1 MEKKNNSGMLFGIL
15 IGIIIMLLV
24 VIGLFAIGTI
34 GFKSNISTDKKEKT
48 NDYNAINSNEQV
60 NNNSS
65 EKVDNIEQKL
75 ETSPFDS
82 DKLDAIISNNV
93 TVPISE
99 IVIKEYEETK
109 NGEYYYLKL
118 LSNGRINIVKN
129 KDSNHYTDFISNI
142 SNVIDVAELPMRG
155 TENSMYY
162 FLLSNGDVYYYILQ
176 DLSKGK
182 KEATKVNDVS
192 EVKRIINTTIYVK
205 ANQPPTFAIVAITND
220 EYKVIASE

>member
-1 MEKKNNSGMLFGIL
+1 MEKKNNSGMLVGIL

-24 VIGLFAIGTI
+24 VGGLFATGTI
-34 GFKSNISTDKKEKT
+34 GFKSTISTDKKEKT
-48 NDYNAINSNEQV
+48 NDSNVINSNEQV

-82 DKLDAIISNNV
+82 DKLDASISKNV

-99 IVIKEYEETK
+99 ISIKEYEESI
-109 NGEYYYLKL
+109 NGEKYYLKL
-118 LSNGRINIVKN
+118 LKNGKINISKNNGR
-129 KDSNHYTDFISNI
+129 DFTDYISNI
-142 SNVIDVAELPMRG
+142 SNVIDVANLPMRG
-155 TENSMYY
+155 TENSIYY

-192 EVKRIINTTIYVK
+192 EVKRIINTTTYVK

>member
-1 MEKKNNSGMLFGIL
+1 MENEKKSNGMLFGIL
-15 IGIIIMLLV
+15 IGLIIALI
-24 VIGLFAIGTI
+24 IGGFLFVTGTI
-34 GFKSNISTDKKEKT
+34 GFKSNLSTDKKEET
-48 NDYNAINSNEQV
+48 NDSNVINSNEQV

-82 DKLDAIISNNV
+82 DKLDASISKNV

-99 IVIKEYEETK
+99 ISIKEYEESI
-109 NGEYYYLKL
+109 NGEKYYLKL
-118 LSNGRINIVKN
+118 LKNGKINISKNNGR
-129 KDSNHYTDFISNI
+129 DFTDYISNI

>member
-1 MEKKNNSGMLFGIL
+1 MEKKNNSGMLVGIL

-24 VIGLFAIGTI
+24 VGGLFATGTI
-34 GFKSNISTDKKEKT
+34 RFKSTIFTDKKEKT
-48 NDYNAINSNEQV
+48 NDSNVINRNEQV

>member
-1 MEKKNNSGMLFGIL
+1 MEKKNNSGMLVGIL

-24 VIGLFAIGTI
+24 VGGLFATGTI
-34 GFKSNISTDKKEKT
+34 GFKSTISTDKKEET
-48 NDYNAINSNEQV
+48 NDSNVINSNEQV

-82 DKLDAIISNNV
+82 DKLDASISKNV

-99 IVIKEYEETK
+99 ISIKEYEESI
-109 NGEYYYLKL
+109 NGEKYYLKL
-118 LSNGRINIVKN
+118 LKNGKINISKN
-129 KDSNHYTDFISNI
+129 NDRDFTDYISNI

>member
-1 MEKKNNSGMLFGIL
+1 MEKKNSSGMLVGIL

-24 VIGLFAIGTI
+24 VGGLFATGTI
-34 GFKSNISTDKKEKT
+34 RFKSTIFTDKKEKT
-48 NDYNAINSNEQV
+48 NDSNVINSNEQV

-82 DKLDAIISNNV
+82 DKLEASISKNV

-99 IVIKEYEETK
+99 ISIKEYEESI
-109 NGEYYYLKL
+109 NGEKYYLKL
-118 LSNGRINIVKN
+118 LKNGKINISKNNGR
-129 KDSNHYTDFISNI
+129 DFTDYISNI
-142 SNVIDVAELPMRG
+142 SNVIDVANLPMRG

-192 EVKRIINTTIYVK
+192 EVKRIINTTTYVK
-205 ANQPPTFAIVAITND
+205 ANQPPTFAIVAITNK
-220 EYKVIASE
+220 EYKLIASE

>member
-1 MEKKNNSGMLFGIL
+1 MEKKNNSGMLVGIL

-24 VIGLFAIGTI
+24 VGGLFATGTI
-34 GFKSNISTDKKEKT
+34 GFKSTISTDKKEKT
-48 NDYNAINSNEQV
+48 NDSNVINSNEQV

-65 EKVDNIEQKL
+65 EKVDNIERKL

-82 DKLDAIISNNV
+82 DKLEAIISNNV

-99 IVIKEYEETK
+99 IVIKEYEETQ

-142 SNVIDVAELPMRG
+142 SNVIDVANLPMRG